1 MLSVTEGSF
10 RFEYVHHFGRCT
22 TVRQQQHLQTYY
34 DLEAIAIRL
43 EAITTIRLEAIATRM
58 EAIPARFLWLLG

>member
-1 MLSVTEGSF
+1 MQHHMLSVTEGSF

-34 DLEAIAIRL
+34 DLEAIAKVGGHHYYQVGGHRY
-43 EAITTIRLEAIATRM
+43 
-58 EAIPARFLWLLG
+58 